1 MSADRTFLD
10 TNVLVY
16 LFDHEQ
22 PAKAQK
28 AREILEQAKPGSL
41 ALSAQVLGE
50 FYVVV
55 TRKLKRP
62 LDPAKAADAL
72 DWLGLLRVV
81 SLDTGLAKAAV
92 RISRS
97 AQLSYWDALIVAA
110 AGAGG
115 CETLL
120 SEDLNSGQLIES
132 VRVEN
137 PFVEDSDP
145 PAPD

>member
-22 PAKAQK
+22 PAKAHK
-28 AREILEQAKPGSL
+28 AREILEQAKPGAL

-55 TRKLKRP
+55 TRKLKQP
-62 LDPAKAADAL
+62 LDPATAAHAL
-72 DWLGLLRVV
+72 DWLGLLHVV
-81 SLDTGLAKAAV
+81 PLDTSFAKAAV

-110 AGAGG
+110 AVAGG
-115 CETLL
+115 CERLL

>member
-1 MSADRTFLD
+1 MSADTTFLD

-16 LFDHEQ
+16 LFDHDQ
-22 PAKAQK
+22 PAKAEK
-28 AREILEQAKPGSL
+28 ARDILEHAKPGSL

-55 TRKLKRP
+55 TRKLRRP
-62 LDPAKAADAL
+62 LDPAKAAEAL

-81 SLDTGLAKAAV
+81 SLDTGLVKAAV
-92 RISRS
+92 RIGRS

-110 AGAGG
+110 AAAGG
-115 CETLL
+115 CRRLL

-137 PFVEDSDP
+137 PFAEDLDP